1 MSFAVRLRTTAAPL
15 LPRFVELTVTQ
26 ELSTTVMAVL
36 QQRSEQDIA
45 QRFADGHRAYVA
57 AYNGTPAAFGWV
69 ATRSARLGEL
79 NTTLTLSDSE
89 RYLWNFVTLPAFR
102 GLGIYPRLLDA
113 IVQAESFDAARFWIA
128 YAPENRASGRGIEK
142 AGFVPIAELSFEANG
157 APALNAIE
165 TAEAYRAS
173 AMLGL
178 PVVDEPLAPC
188 WRCVRAG
195 RAMTCAAGQCACD
208 YQVSESG
215 CASGAAAS
223 GSAAAGSAITGAR

>member
-1 MSFAVRLRTTAAPL
+1 MSFAVRMRNAPVPAFPPL
-15 LPRFVELTVTQ
+15 AGLTVAQ
-26 ELSTTVMAVL
+26 ELSPLAMARV
-36 QQRSEQDIA
+36 QERSETEIA

-57 AYNGTPAAFGWV
+57 KVNGEPAAFGWV
-69 ATRSARLGEL
+69 ATHTARLGEL
-79 NTTLTLSDSE
+79 GLSLTLTDVE

-102 GLGIYPRLLDA
+102 GLGIYPRLLEA
-113 IVQAESFDAARFWIA
+113 IVQAESLDAELFWIA

-142 AGFVPIAELSFEANG
+142 AGFVPVAELSFEASG
-157 APALNAIE
+157 APALQAID
-165 TAEAYRAS
+165 TTGATQVAR
-173 AMLGL
+173 MLGL

-215 CASGAAAS
+215 CASTT
-223 GSAAAGSAITGAR
+223 TGAR